1 MEHTPI
7 HPNWQHLKELLEE
20 CSTSNNTP
28 APEPENE
35 KEPTPSKNNI
45 SVPNYTEKIEPDND
59 ITELINKIKKL
70 EETIKEQN
78 QIIRVKNAYINVLE
92 QKLKKLKEKQI
103 LTEDTTSIHILD
115 NLSSNIDLDEET
127 EVKNP
132 IEKIADLHQ
141 YLQDIHEQVRLL
153 KKRTESQ

>member
-1 MEHTPI
+1 MEYTPA
-7 HPNWQHLKELLEE
+7 HPNWQHLKELLDE
-20 CSTSNNTP
+20 CSTSNNAP
-28 APEPENE
+28 VPEPENE
-35 KEPTPSKNNI
+35 KEPAPSKNNI
-45 SVPNYTEKIEPDND
+45 SVPNYKEEAEHDYDTNK
-59 ITELINKIKKL
+59 LINRIKKL

-103 LTEDTTSIHILD
+103 LTEDTTGIPILD
-115 NLSSNIDLDEET
+115 NLSSNFDLDEET

-141 YLQDIHEQVRLL
+141 YLQSIHEQVRQL

>member
-1 MEHTPI
+1 MEHIPPS
-7 HPNWQHLKELLEE
+7 PNWQHLKELLEE
-20 CSTSNNTP
+20 CSSADNTSV
-28 APEPENE
+28 PEPKME
-35 KEPTPSKNNI
+35 KGPVPSKNNI
-45 SVPNYTEKIEPDND
+45 SIPDYKEESELDND
-59 ITELINKIKKL
+59 IPELVNKIKKL

-103 LTEDTTSIHILD
+103 LPDDILSIHITD
-115 NLSSNIDLDEET
+115 SLSSTIDLDDEI

-132 IEKIADLHQ
+132 MEKIANLHQ

-153 KKRTESQ
+153 KKRTENR

>member
-1 MEHTPI
+1 MEQTPI

-20 CSTSNNTP
+20 CSPSNNTP
-28 APEPENE
+28 VPEPENE
-35 KEPTPSKNNI
+35 KEPTPSQNNI
-45 SVPNYTEKIEPDND
+45 SVPNYTEEIEPDND

-115 NLSSNIDLDEET
+115 NLSSNIDFDEET

-132 IEKIADLHQ
+132 MEKIADLHQ

-153 KKRTESQ
+153 KKRTENK